1 MSHSLDRRTFVRH
14 AGLFLASAQLAPWL
28 KLVHGADLESAVG
41 DTSTGKV
48 RKDLLRTAEW
58 AGHNNRIQ
66 G

>member
-1 MSHSLDRRTFVRH
+1 MHVKEHIAKFKAPKSVDFVVELPR
-14 AGLFLASAQLAPWL
+14 
-28 KLVHGADLESAVG
+28 
-41 DTSTGKV
+41 TSTGKV